1 MNPAIYRWMSFAL
14 LALAAAAALGFA
26 LQRTESAALRREIHL
41 LREESR
47 ALVRLKAENER
58 LKAAQTPLTEIE
70 RLRADHAA
78 VQRLRDEIEAM
89 KRRTEGR

>member
-26 LQRTESAALRREIHL
+26 LQRTESAALQREIHL
-41 LREESR
+41 LREDSR